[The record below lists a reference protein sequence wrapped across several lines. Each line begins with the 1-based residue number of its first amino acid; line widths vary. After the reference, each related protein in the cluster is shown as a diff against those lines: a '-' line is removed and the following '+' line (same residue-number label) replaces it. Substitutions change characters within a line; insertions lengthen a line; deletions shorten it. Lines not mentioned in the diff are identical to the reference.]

1 MNDHFVAFDSVRGR
15 VADVLGKTDL
25 PSRLPPF
32 YLVRN
37 LRGRVRISV
46 SEAEENDAPRRA
58 ALRELAGKLA
68 DALGPHGFPADDA
81 VLFVGEAMLAML
93 QEAARPMAGLSH
105 VYWVDRLLTGSD
117 WWTVREPLARATQR
131 YTLYSVK
138 GGVGR
143 STTAA
148 VLAWHLARKG
158 EKVLVIDLDLES
170 PGLSTAVLEP
180 SAQPQLG
187 VVDWF
192 VEDLVGQG
200 EAVLERMTAS
210 PAWRGDFEGDV
221 CVVPAHG
228 REPGEYLAKLGRAY
242 MGAGDTWNERLRGL
256 LIQLEERCEPTV
268 VLVESR
274 SGLHDIA
281 AATVTD
287 IEAQVLLFGVD
298 SESSWADYDM
308 LFRHW
313 QVQDL
318 AADIRERLS
327 IVSALTPLDDSIRY
341 LDRFLQ
347 RSWNLFQS
355 LYDCEA
361 GSSRSPSFGFDVNDT
376 LAPHQPLP
384 IYWNR
389 GLAAGASLRQV
400 DEVPVHLAYTP
411 FLRQFDELA
420 QGMKAPLIAVGDTL
434 AKGSTP

>member
-1 MNDHFVAFDSVRGR
+1 MSTAVWFDSIRDR
-15 VADVLGKTDL
+15 VAGVLKNAAPAIPGQCIYLIRDL
-25 PSRLPPF
+25 H
-32 YLVRN
+32 
-37 LRGRVRISV
+37 GRVRIAASV
-46 SEAEENDAPRRA
+46 EIEADDEARRQLTLLAQALEAALAAHGCAADSAVMFVREERLA
-58 ALRELAGKLA
+58 ALRDESRRIA
-68 DALGPHGFPADDA
+68 PQVF
-81 VLFVGEAMLAML
+81 
-93 QEAARPMAGLSH
+93 
-105 VYWVDRLLTGSD
+105 WVDRLLTGQD
-117 WWTVREPLARATQR
+117 WWTVRDPLPRATQR

-148 VLAWHLARKG
+148 TLAWHLAQKG

-170 PGLSTAVLEP
+170 PGLSTAVLGP

-192 VEDLVGQG
+192 VEGLVGQG
-200 EAVLERMTAS
+200 EATLERMTAS

-228 REPGEYLAKLGRAY
+228 RAPGEYLAKLGRAY
-242 MGAGDTWNERLRGL
+242 MGAGDTWNERLRKL

-281 AATVTD
+281 ATTVTD

-313 QVQDL
+313 QAQDL
-318 AADIRERLS
+318 ATKIRERLS
-327 IVSALTPLDDSIRY
+327 IVSALTPPDDSVRY

-347 RSWNLFQS
+347 RSWDLFQI
-355 LYDCEA
+355 LYDSESA
-361 GSSRSPSFGFDVNDT
+361 SGQSPSFGFDVNAT

-389 GLAAGASLRQV
+389 GLAAGTSLRQF
-400 DEVPVHLAYTP
+400 DEVPVHLAYTH

-420 QGMKAPLIAVGDTL
+420 QGMKASPPPVGDART
-434 AKGSTP
+434 KGSTP